1 MINEVT
7 SAIVLHEPKQ
17 MERKRM
23 KSRKGITIAGL
34 LVLGLAFDTQF
45 VQAQAAGSLDTTF
58 GTGGTVTTTFSG
70 QTVVPIGAVQQSNGD
85 IVVVSQFDFQSDEGT
100 GVGVTRYTAAGKLD
114 TTFGTKGSTFTTFPN
129 IIFQALWFAIQPNG
143 AIVVG
148 GGTAPNNSPLPGANQ
163 GFGLVRFTANG
174 VLDTTFGTNGLVDAP
189 VGPRSA
195 DPGSFLLQPNG
206 QIVMAGMEDGNGERA
221 TNPGNIPEMVA
232 LARYNSNGSLDS
244 TFGSGG
250 VALLNNA
257 SAFQGINQIAL
268 LSSGDYLIVSEFGA
282 PVTAQLSSTGVLQSL
297 VTGGTIVNTTPTAF
311 GELDSAT
318 LFQPNGDFIIT
329 QAKGN
334 PNRAL
339 SIMGQR
345 FSETAVL
352 DTTFSSMLFT
362 FGGERRSAPSGIA
375 LQSNGQ
381 MLVGGGVSGAS
392 PIFGGLARLNTNGT
406 LDTTFGNGGTV
417 TTDNAVNGVLVQA
430 DGKIVAVEAVGTDGI
445 ALARYLAN

>member
-1 MINEVT
+1 
-7 SAIVLHEPKQ
+7 
-17 MERKRM
+17 MERKTRM
-23 KSRKGITIAGL
+23 KSSKTMMIAGL

-45 VQAQAAGSLDTTF
+45 AQAQAAGSLDTSF
-58 GTGGTVTTTFSG
+58 GIGGTITTTFSG

-85 IVVVSQFDFQSDEGT
+85 IVVVSQFDFQDDAGT

-129 IIFQALWFAIQPNG
+129 VIFQALWFAIQPNG

-148 GGTAPNNSPLPGANQ
+148 GGTAPSNSTLPGANQ
-163 GFGLVRFTANG
+163 GFGLARFTANG
-174 VLDTTFGTNGLVDAP
+174 ALDTTFGANGLVDTP
-189 VGPRSA
+189 VGPRTA
-195 DPGSFLLQPNG
+195 NPGSLLLQPNG
-206 QIVMAGMEDGNGERA
+206 QIVMAGLEGGNGEKP
-221 TNPGNIPEMVA
+221 TNPNNIPNMVA
-232 LARYNSNGSLDS
+232 LARYNANGSLDT
-244 TFGSGG
+244 TFGNDG
-250 VALLNNA
+250 VVLLNIA
-257 SAFQGINQIAL
+257 SVFQGIEQIAL
-268 LSSGDYLIVSEFGA
+268 LTSGDYLIVSEFGA
-282 PVTAQLSSTGVLQSL
+282 PVTAQLSSTGVLQSS

-318 LFQPNGDFIIT
+318 LFQPNGDFVIF
-329 QAKGN
+329 QATGN

-352 DTTFSSMLFT
+352 DTTFNSTTFS
-362 FGGERRSAPSGIA
+362 FGGERRSAPNGIA

-381 MLVGGGVSGAS
+381 ILVGGAVSGAS

-417 TTDNAVNGVLVQA
+417 TTDNEVNGVLVQA
-430 DGKIVAVEAVGTDGI
+430 DGKIVAVEAMGTDGI

>member
-1 MINEVT
+1 
-7 SAIVLHEPKQ
+7 
-17 MERKRM
+17 M
-23 KSRKGITIAGL
+23 KSSKTMMIAGL
-34 LVLGLAFDTQF
+34 LVLGLAFDRQF
-45 VQAQAAGSLDTTF
+45 AQAQAAGSLDTTF
-58 GTGGTVTTTFSG
+58 GVGGTITTTFSG

-85 IVVVSQFDFQSDEGT
+85 IVVVSQFDFQDDAGT
-100 GVGVTRYTAAGKLD
+100 GVGVTRYTVAGKLD

-148 GGTAPNNSPLPGANQ
+148 GGTAPSNSTLPGANQ
-163 GFGLVRFTANG
+163 GFGLARFTANG
-174 VLDTTFGTNGLVDAP
+174 ALDTTFGANGLVDTP
-189 VGPRSA
+189 IGPRTA
-195 DPGSFLLQPNG
+195 NPGSFLLQPNG
-206 QIVMAGMEDGNGERA
+206 QIVMAGLEGGNGEKP
-221 TNPGNIPEMVA
+221 TNPNNIPNMVV
-232 LARYNSNGSLDS
+232 LARYNANGSLDT
-244 TFGSGG
+244 TFGNDG
-250 VALLNNA
+250 VDLLNIA
-257 SAFQGINQIAL
+257 STFQGIEQIAL
-268 LSSGDYLIVSEFGA
+268 LTSGDYLIVSEFGA
-282 PVTAQLSSTGVLQSL
+282 PVTAQLSSTGVLQSS

-311 GELDSAT
+311 SESESAT
-318 LFQPNGDFIIT
+318 LFQPNGDFVIF
-329 QAKGN
+329 QATGN

-352 DTTFSSMLFT
+352 DTTFNSTTFS

-381 MLVGGGVSGAS
+381 ILVGGSVSGAS
-392 PIFGGLARLNTNGT
+392 PTFGGLARLNTNGT

-430 DGKIVAVEAVGTDGI
+430 DGKIVAVEAMGTDGI

>member
-1 MINEVT
+1 
-7 SAIVLHEPKQ
+7 
-17 MERKRM
+17 M
-23 KSRKGITIAGL
+23 KSGKTMMIAGL

-45 VQAQAAGSLDTTF
+45 AQAQAAGSLDTSF
-58 GTGGTVTTTFSG
+58 GIGGTITTTFSG

-85 IVVVSQFDFQSDEGT
+85 VVVVSQFDFQDDAGT

-114 TTFGTKGSTFTTFPN
+114 TTFGTKGSTFTTFPD

-148 GGTAPNNSPLPGANQ
+148 GGTAPSNSTLPGANQ
-163 GFGLVRFTANG
+163 GFGLARFTANG
-174 VLDTTFGTNGLVDAP
+174 ALDTTFGANGLVDTP
-189 VGPRSA
+189 IGPRTA
-195 DPGSFLLQPNG
+195 NPGSFLLQPNG
-206 QIVMAGMEDGNGERA
+206 QIVMAGLEGGNGEKP
-221 TNPGNIPEMVA
+221 TNPNNIPNMVV
-232 LARYNSNGSLDS
+232 LARYNANGSLDT
-244 TFGSGG
+244 TFGNDG
-250 VALLNNA
+250 VDLLNIA
-257 SAFQGINQIAL
+257 STFQGIEQIAL
-268 LSSGDYLIVSEFGA
+268 LTSGDYLIVSEFGA
-282 PVTAQLSSTGVLQSL
+282 PVTAQLSSTGVLQSS

-311 GELDSAT
+311 SESESAT
-318 LFQPNGDFIIT
+318 LFQPNGDFVIF
-329 QAKGN
+329 QATGN

-352 DTTFSSMLFT
+352 DTTFNSTTFS

-381 MLVGGGVSGAS
+381 ILVGGSVSGAS

-406 LDTTFGNGGTV
+406 LDTTFGNGGTM

-430 DGKIVAVEAVGTDGI
+430 DGKIVAVEAIGTDGI